1 MQFSVDNKL
10 LSDALRMSHALTVGL
25 THTNCVF
32 RTGEN
37 QIIISAASGDCWIK
51 TRIPA
56 TIKTPGEFC
65 TKAEVLA
72 ALKLKGKDLTF
83 TLERPKLL
91 VKSGRA
97 KIELAT
103 FSVKDVRIEPPKEI
117 ALTHVFEIATFKA
130 LVESMK
136 YDSDVVESID
146 VKPINIRSDG
156 EFLKVSTNDT
166 FTMGNAQVLHKDLK
180 KFEVTVP
187 GTTLFKLLPYID
199 KNFKCGI
206 SETAIRIKCD
216 NFDLTQNYL
225 QTEKKVIDIDAI
237 LKMLAKKSPLS
248 AFSVERDELL
258 TGLDEVAS
266 FTNKETLIESQLKL
280 ATSTERQKIKLC
292 VANDDKSGKIN
303 SIVTSKIVKDDA
315 FEVSLYLF
323 REFVFQTKGKVEV
336 RHFGDKLWI
345 GDKSHTFIMPTLQSA
360 D

>member
-10 LSDALRMSHALTVGL
+10 LGDALKMSHALTVGL

-56 TIKTPGEFC
+56 TIKESGEFC

-72 ALKLKGKDLTF
+72 SLRLKGKDLSF
-83 TLERPKLL
+83 TLIRPKLL

-97 KIELAT
+97 KIELST
-103 FSVKDVRIEPPKEI
+103 FNVKDARIEPPKEI
-117 ALTHVFEIATFKA
+117 PLTHVFEIDAFKA

-146 VKPINIRSDG
+146 IKPINIRSDG
-156 EFLKVSTNDT
+156 EYLKVSTNDL
-166 FTMGNAQVLHKDLK
+166 FTMGNAQVLHGNLK
-180 KFEVTVP
+180 TFSVTVP

-225 QTEKKVIDIDAI
+225 QTEKKVIDIDAV
-237 LKMLAKKSPLS
+237 LKMTSKKTPKS
-248 AFSVERDELL
+248 AFFVERDELL
-258 TGLDEVAS
+258 TGLEEVAS
-266 FTNKETLIESQLKL
+266 FTNKETLIESHLL
-280 ATSTERQKIKLC
+280 VATSAERQKIKLC

-303 SIVTSKIVKDDA
+303 SVVNSKIKSDDN
-315 FEVSLYLF
+315 FKVSLYLF
-323 REFVFQTKGKVEV
+323 REFIFQTKGKVEV

-345 GDKSHTFIMPTLQSA
+345 GDKDHTFIMPTLQ
-360 D
+360 DE

>member
-1 MQFSVDNKL
+1 MQFTVDNKL
-10 LSDALRMSHALTVGL
+10 LGDALKMSHALTVGL

-32 RTGEN
+32 RTGEK

-56 TIKTPGEFC
+56 VIKEPGEFC

-72 ALKLKGKDLTF
+72 SLKLKGKDLTF

-97 KIELAT
+97 KIELST
-103 FSVKDVRIEPPKEI
+103 FNVKDVRIEPVKEI
-117 ALTHVFEIATFKA
+117 PLTHVFEIATFKA

-146 VKPINIRSDG
+146 IKPINIRSDG

-199 KNFKCGI
+199 KDFKCGI

-216 NFDLTQNYL
+216 NFDLTHNYL
-225 QTEKKVIDIDAI
+225 QTEKQVVDIDAH
-237 LKMLAKKSPLS
+237 LKLIGRKSPKS
-248 AFSVERDELL
+248 AFFVERDELL
-258 TGLDEVAS
+258 TGLEEVAS
-266 FTNKETLIESQLKL
+266 FTNKDTLIESHLL
-280 ATSTERQKIKLC
+280 VATSADRQKIKLC

-303 SIVTSKIVKDDA
+303 SLVASKIATDDN
-315 FEVSLYLF
+315 FKVSLYLF
-323 REFVFQTKGKVEV
+323 REFIFQTTGKVEV
-336 RHFGDKLWI
+336 KHYGDKLWI
-345 GDKSHTFIMPTLQSA
+345 GDKSHTFIMPTLQGT